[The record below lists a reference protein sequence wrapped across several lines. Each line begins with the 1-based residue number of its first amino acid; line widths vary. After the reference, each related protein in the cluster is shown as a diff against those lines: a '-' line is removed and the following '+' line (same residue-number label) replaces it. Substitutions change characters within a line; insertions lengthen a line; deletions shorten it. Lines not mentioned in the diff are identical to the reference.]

1 MVIVMKK
8 EIWIMLLLCL
18 VIPAFLIITSA
29 NASEEQLRE
38 SQYTHDRASDILN
51 HIYEKEYIFWIGKHY
66 CSTRHIQKIP
76 CNHYI
81 I

>member
-8 EIWIMLLLCL
+8 EIWIMLLLCV

-38 SQYTHDRASDILN
+38 SQYTHDRASDILKY
-51 HIYEKEYIFWIGKHY
+51 IYEK
-66 CSTRHIQKIP
+66 
-76 CNHYI
+76 
-81 I
+81 